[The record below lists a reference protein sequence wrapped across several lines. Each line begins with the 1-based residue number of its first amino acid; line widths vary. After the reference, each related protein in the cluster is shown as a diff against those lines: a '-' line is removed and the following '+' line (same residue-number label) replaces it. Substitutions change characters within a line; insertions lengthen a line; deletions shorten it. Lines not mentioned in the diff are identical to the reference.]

1 MDMVFTFHMT
11 DTLLFYFKLG
21 WAHIVSF
28 DALDHQLF
36 LLTLVLPWSFS
47 QFKKVLLLV
56 TAFTLGHCMTLA
68 LSSTGQF
75 RVSPALVEFL
85 IPLSIFITALSQS
98 MFRQNTQSF
107 VSLFS
112 MAGIFGL
119 VHGLGFANTLRMML
133 GKEDSLLFPL
143 AGFNLGVEAGQVLV
157 VALIL
162 GLKTLLNTYFQE
174 AEIWFNRLILF
185 SVGAGS
191 IWLMWQRIPSGLIF

>member
-1 MDMVFTFHMT
+1 
-11 DTLLFYFKLG
+11 
-21 WAHIVSF
+21 
-28 DALDHQLF
+28 
-36 LLTLVLPWSFS
+36 
-47 QFKKVLLLV
+47 
-56 TAFTLGHCMTLA
+56 MTLA
-68 LSSTGQF
+68 LSSTGQV

-98 MFRQNTQSF
+98 MFRQNAQSF

-185 SVGAGS
+185 AVGAGS

>member
-1 MDMVFTFHMT
+1 MT

-21 WAHIVSF
+21 WEHIVST

-36 LLTLVLPWSFS
+36 LLALVLPWSLS
-47 QFKKVLLLV
+47 QFKKVLLLI

-68 LSSTGQF
+68 LSSTGQV
-75 RVSPALVEFL
+75 RVSPELVEFL
-85 IPLSIFITALSQS
+85 IPLSIFITALSQFL
-98 MFRQNTQSF
+98 FRQNSQSF
-107 VSLFS
+107 LSLFS

-162 GLKTLLNTYFQE
+162 GLKSLLNSFFQE

-185 SVGAGS
+185 AVGVGS